1 MAYLEIEK
9 VVGREILDSR
19 GNPTVEAEVWLA
31 DGTVALH
38 PAWESVSTAALVQAA
53 AQQLGV
59 AILPEQ
65 LAAADACTGLVC
77 TRPIRDAAM
86 TRRHV
91 VAWHKEKYLTA
102 SMRRFITLCRSAAE
116 EVEKQ

>member
-1 MAYLEIEK
+1 MTLRHMRIF
-9 VVGREILDSR
+9 
-19 GNPTVEAEVWLA
+19 AEVYR
-31 DGTVALH
+31 TRNVTH
-38 PAWESVSTAALVQAA
+38 A
-53 AQQLGV
+53 AQNLHMTQPAV
-59 AILPEQ
+59 
-65 LAAADACTGLVC
+65 

-116 EVEKQ
+116 EMEKQ

>member
-1 MAYLEIEK
+1 M
-9 VVGREILDSR
+9 
-19 GNPTVEAEVWLA
+19 P
-31 DGTVALH
+31 LH

-65 LAAADACTGLVC
+65 LAAADARTGLVC

>member
-1 MAYLEIEK
+1 MREK
-9 VVGREILDSR
+9 R
-19 GNPTVEAEVWLA
+19 
-31 DGTVALH
+31 
-38 PAWESVSTAALVQAA
+38 
-53 AQQLGV
+53 
-59 AILPEQ
+59 EQ
-65 LAAADACTGLVC
+65 LAAADARTGLVC

>member
-1 MAYLEIEK
+1 MTHLPQCLVHAPQALETDNFLLCQ
-9 VVGREILDSR
+9 RD
-19 GNPTVEAEVWLA
+19 
-31 DGTVALH
+31 
-38 PAWESVSTAALVQAA
+38 AA

-65 LAAADACTGLVC
+65 LAAADARTGLVC
-77 TRPIRDAAM
+77 TRPIRDDAM

>member
-1 MAYLEIEK
+1 
-9 VVGREILDSR
+9 
-19 GNPTVEAEVWLA
+19 
-31 DGTVALH
+31 
-38 PAWESVSTAALVQAA
+38 LVQAA

-65 LAAADACTGLVC
+65 LAAADAHTGLVC

>member
-1 MAYLEIEK
+1 MGKREHCSIGA
-9 VVGREILDSR
+9 GRRPATGR
-19 GNPTVEAEVWLA
+19 GDFA
-31 DGTVALH
+31 
-38 PAWESVSTAALVQAA
+38 
-53 AQQLGV
+53 
-59 AILPEQ
+59 EQ
-65 LAAADACTGLVC
+65 LAAADARTGLVC

>member
-1 MAYLEIEK
+1 M
-9 VVGREILDSR
+9 
-19 GNPTVEAEVWLA
+19 
-31 DGTVALH
+31 
-38 PAWESVSTAALVQAA
+38 STAALVQAA

-65 LAAADACTGLVC
+65 LAAADAHTGLVC

>member
-1 MAYLEIEK
+1 MHRTAIYSIK
-9 VVGREILDSR
+9 QGSVCNVV
-19 GNPTVEAEVWLA
+19 AVWRFARISLQ
-31 DGTVALH
+31 
-38 PAWESVSTAALVQAA
+38 E
-53 AQQLGV
+53 

-65 LAAADACTGLVC
+65 LAAADARTGLVC

>member
-1 MAYLEIEK
+1 M
-9 VVGREILDSR
+9 SR
-19 GNPTVEAEVWLA
+19 FDAMQHFIRVA
-31 DGTVALH
+31 DLGSFA
-38 PAWESVSTAALVQAA
+38 AA

-65 LAAADACTGLVC
+65 LAAADARTGLVC

-91 VAWHKEKYLTA
+91 AAWHKEKYLTA